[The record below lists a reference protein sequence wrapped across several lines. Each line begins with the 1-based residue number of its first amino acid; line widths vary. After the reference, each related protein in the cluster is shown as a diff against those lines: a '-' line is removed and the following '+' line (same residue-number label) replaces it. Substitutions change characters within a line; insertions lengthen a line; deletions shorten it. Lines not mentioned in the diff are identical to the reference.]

1 MGSWKLLGCAAII
14 IYGCVCGANGKL
26 HDTHGRHN
34 HDIPIWKDEDLLLDY
49 ANFWAP
55 HNRALR
61 DYIAN
66 CASDDAIRNFRIC
79 LTSSRNRIIN
89 TRQPED
95 AARILHNLQVVFT
108 CHFSITWQTNYC
120 CYIAAQIWILMLL
133 SIIDHARQDHA
144 CEFKWNLK
152 LFHSPPKIQRDALQ
166 VDAEELAEVE
176 KLLNVSSTTT

>member
-1 MGSWKLLGCAAII
+1 MEWLDRLCNFSESGDGLLNNAARTEGADHFAAFRSFKFFGKEREVNGQLKTVGVMQCHANYRCDNVLNAQQSSLMDVCLNKHYLLCAHNRS
-14 IYGCVCGANGKL
+14 GANGPW

-61 DYIAN
+61 DYVAN

-89 TRQPED
+89 TRQPEE

-108 CHFSITWQTNYC
+108 CHFSIT
-120 CYIAAQIWILMLL
+120 
-133 SIIDHARQDHA
+133 
-144 CEFKWNLK
+144 
-152 LFHSPPKIQRDALQ
+152 
-166 VDAEELAEVE
+166 
-176 KLLNVSSTTT
+176 